1 MRANKQ
7 VLKINSIAERNKY
20 SQIMLPF
27 KRICMFSLMRVCMLL
42 FLFSKTLGCF
52 FFLKRVFLLVCSF
65 FDESV
70 CYIIAPQY
78 YLKVTKASYSDT
90 SNGENFTTKL
100 PFFPAGILPL
110 SGSITKGNTSLPPSL
125 TTLPAS

>member
-27 KRICMFSLMRVCMLL
+27 TRICMFSLMRVCMLL

-52 FFLKRVFLLVCSF
+52 FFLKRVFLLVCLF

-78 YLKVTKASYSDT
+78 YLKVTRASYSDT

-100 PFFPAGILPL
+100 PFFPAGMLPL

>member
-52 FFLKRVFLLVCSF
+52 FFLKRVFLLVCLF
-65 FDESV
+65 FDESM

-78 YLKVTKASYSDT
+78 YLKVTRASYSDT

-100 PFFPAGILPL
+100 PFFPAGMLPL